1 MNAARRC
8 SLGVLAS
15 ASVCAVLSLSPVVRA
30 AGFASARFGGEH
42 GNPTESNPTALYYNP
57 AGIAFS
63 EGTHVFGDLSVA
75 LRHVTWEH
83 AQSKY
88 DVAEPAGAQGANY
101 GKASLTNVFAGPAF
115 GVTTKL
121 GDLALGVGMFVPF
134 GGRASW
140 SKNDRFA
147 NSATFP
153 LAVDGIQR
161 WHSIDGALTE
171 LYLTAGAA
179 YKIGPFSLGVSGN
192 FILSSIKSSQGKTLA
207 TGDNDVTQEVRS
219 NVDVSGH
226 HASFA
231 VGLMWE
237 AIETK
242 LWIGASYQAAP
253 GLGEMKLKGT
263 LTNSAAAGTRVDN
276 VDFLHSLPDIVRFGA
291 RFRPTPTIE
300 LRLFGDFT
308 RWSRLVNQCI
318 TLEDRP
324 CGVKKDG
331 SPADDTGTVVNLY
344 RAWRDTIG
352 VRLGASKWL
361 SPKTE
366 LFAGLGVETSAVPDN
381 TLDPALPDATTIA
394 ISGGGRFELW
404 NKLWLGASY
413 THIQYLNR
421 DNTGKSIL
429 DDPKVHPTTRRVDGG
444 GKYTQWVGVLNVNLE
459 KQF

>member
-1 MNAARRC
+1 MSVARRHALVA
-8 SLGVLAS
+8 LGS
-15 ASVCAVLSLSPVVRA
+15 ASVGALLCVAHDAAA

-63 EGTHVFGDLSVA
+63 EGTHLYGDLSVA
-75 LRHVTWEH
+75 LRHATWQH

-88 DVAEPAGAQGANY
+88 DVAEPPGGEGANY
-101 GKASLTNVFAGPAF
+101 GKGTLTNVFAGPAF

-121 GDLALGVGMFVPF
+121 GDLALGVGAFVPF

-140 SKNDRFA
+140 SKNDKFG
-147 NSATFP
+147 NSAAFP
-153 LAVDGIQR
+153 LAVDGVQR
-161 WHSIDGALTE
+161 WHSIDGAITE

-192 FILSSIKSSQGKTLA
+192 FILSSLKSSQAKTLA
-207 TGDNDVTQEVRS
+207 TGNNDLTQEVR
-219 NVDVSGH
+219 NEIDVTGRQ
-226 HASFA
+226 ASFA
-231 VGLMWE
+231 VGVMWE
-237 AIETK
+237 AIEKK

-253 GLGEMKLKGT
+253 GLGEMKMHGT
-263 LTNSAAAGTRVDN
+263 LTTSGAAGTRIDQ
-276 VDFLHSLPDIVRFGA
+276 VDFLQSLPDIVRFGA
-291 RFRPTPTIE
+291 RFRPSPDVE

-318 TLEDRP
+318 TLENQP
-324 CGVKKDG
+324 CGTKKDG
-331 SPADDTGTVVNLY
+331 SPADGTGTITDFY
-344 RAWRDTIG
+344 RAWRDTVA
-352 VRLGASKWL
+352 VRAGASTWL
-361 SPKTE
+361 RPEVE
-366 LFAGLGVETSAVPDN
+366 LFGGVGVETSAVPDN

-394 ISGGGRFELW
+394 LAAGGRFELW

-413 THIQYLNR
+413 THIQYLDR
-421 DNTGKSIL
+421 DNTGLSIL

-444 GKYTQWVGVLNVNLE
+444 GKYTQWIGVLNVNVE